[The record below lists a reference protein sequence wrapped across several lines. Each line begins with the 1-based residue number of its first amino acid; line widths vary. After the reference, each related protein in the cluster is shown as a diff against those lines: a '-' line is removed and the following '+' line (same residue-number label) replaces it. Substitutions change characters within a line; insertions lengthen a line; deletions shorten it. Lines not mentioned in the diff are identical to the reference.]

1 MKCIAARSFTLGS
14 KAYPVGWELELPA
27 NQFSDLSAVGL
38 VKAAPK
44 SVKPATKATTAELPN
59 PGNVSSNDGAE

>member
-1 MKCIAARSFTLGS
+1 MKCIAARRFRLGS
-14 KAYPVGWELELPA
+14 KPYAAGDELDIPA

-38 VKAAPK
+38 VRAAPK
-44 SVKPATKATTAELPN
+44 SVKVAPKATTAELPN